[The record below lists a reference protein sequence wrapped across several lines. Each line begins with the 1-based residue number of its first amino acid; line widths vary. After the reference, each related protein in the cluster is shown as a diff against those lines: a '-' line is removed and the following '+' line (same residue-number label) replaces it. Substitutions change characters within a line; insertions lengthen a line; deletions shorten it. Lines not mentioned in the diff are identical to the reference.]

1 MGGVMINYMQQLQ
14 LLDDML
20 FSLLYKSYKQETCC
34 LWLNIMINTFTEL
47 RKLLRTVVNICVN
60 KINKYSTIYVLDSDC
75 TIVLLRFYYRFS
87 QFLFILGI

>member
-47 RKLLRTVVNICVN
+47 QKLLRCEHLWNV
-60 KINKYSTIYVLDSDC
+60 NKYSTIYRLDC
-75 TIVLLRFYYRFS
+75 TIVL
-87 QFLFILGI
+87 